1 MLRILLA
8 TLGDAAS
15 IPGMANLQIKNVP
28 EPLHEELRRR
38 AAQSH
43 QTVRDYV
50 LQLIVADQQRQT
62 TADWLRTLERHPP
75 SGVSSAEIQIELD
88 RGRREREDHLVQR
101 HLDLRR

>member
-1 MLRILLA
+1 
-8 TLGDAAS
+8 
-15 IPGMANLQIKNVP
+15 MANLQIKNVP

-62 TADWLRTLERHPP
+62 TADWLERVRQREP
-75 SGVSSAEIQIELD
+75 SGVSSKEIQIEID
-88 RGRREREDHLVQR
+88 RGRREREEHLMRRYQ
-101 HLDLRR
+101 DLHDE